1 MVVEQTVR
9 IARPV
14 SEVFAYLEDQR
25 NATAWRE
32 GVISNERVSPGSALK
47 DATFREV
54 AHTPMGQQTATYEVT
69 EVVRN
74 ERIEFRVNAGAMKPH
89 AVILLSPVRQG
100 TELTYRL
107 DTHASGMMKLM
118 EKGFAKYLREM
129 MAKSADNV
137 KTIMER
143 GPTA

>member
-25 NATAWRE
+25 NSTAWRE
-32 GVISNERVSPGSALK
+32 GVISNERVSPGSELK
-47 DATFREV
+47 GATFREV
-54 AHTPMGQQTATYEVT
+54 ARTPMGQGTATYEVT
-69 EVVRN
+69 DVVPN
-74 ERIEFRVNAGAMKPH
+74 ELIEFQVIAGPMKPRG
-89 AVILLSPVRQG
+89 VILLRPIGQG

-107 DTHASGMMKLM
+107 DTHATGMMKIM

-129 MAKSADNV
+129 IAKSADNV
-137 KTIMER
+137 KSIMER
-143 GPTA
+143 G